1 MESSKEALS
10 TLPGTEADTVT
21 TQIYKAA
28 MVLVIIFIVLSAHTL
43 HCWVAVGILSSS
55 FPLLCHSHL
64 WLPQLVRPLSAEL
77 REGERVWA
85 LRGQSV
91 KSQTLQQVSMWVRS
105 QV

>member
-28 MVLVIIFIVLSAHTL
+28 MVLVVVIGLVCPHSAL
-43 HCWVAVGILSSS
+43 LGGCWDSVSSL
-55 FPLLCHSHL
+55 PMLCHSHL

-77 REGERVWA
+77 RG
-85 LRGQSV
+85 G
-91 KSQTLQQVSMWVRS
+91 
-105 QV
+105 